1 MGRVDAARQEARV
14 AVRTELTQ
22 SELAEVAARWGLGAI
37 EDARGLPQGSINTL
51 YALRTTNGA
60 YVLRLSEGRRED
72 EVTFETDLLR
82 HLTSHHYPCV
92 HLERTTDG
100 AVVGL
105 VRDRFAVVM
114 RRAAGEHVP
123 ARRWTPEQ
131 AWEAGRELGRLHV
144 LGEDFAGQLVN
155 RYAPSR
161 VAGWVDALV
170 DEARR
175 AGRDADPDLWD
186 ALPLFESERAALAD
200 LPAANEGVIHGDWFP
215 DNLLFVGERLSTVLD
230 FEMACRGPLVLDLA
244 IALHACCYD
253 DDFVRIRAHALV
265 DGYQSERRLDPY
277 ERATLHPWAR
287 FSALRF
293 MTTRVMD
300 FHRSGLDESRLVQKD
315 WRRFRDRLRL
325 TIELGPGGFLDLCG
339 LPTAHVPNLD

>member
-1 MGRVDAARQEARV
+1 M
-14 AVRTELTQ
+14 AVRTELMQ
-22 SELAEVAARWGLGAI
+22 SELAEVAARWRLGAV
-37 EDARGLPQGSINTL
+37 EEARGLPQGASNTL
-51 YALRTTNGA
+51 YALHTTHGA
-60 YVLRLSEGRRED
+60 FVLRLSEGRRAD
-72 EVTFETDLLR
+72 EVAFETDLLR
-82 HLTSHHYPCV
+82 HLTAHHYPCV
-92 HLERTTDG
+92 RLEPTTDG

-144 LGEDFAGQLVN
+144 LGEDFAGLLAN
-155 RYAPSR
+155 RYAPPR
-161 VAGWVDALV
+161 IAGGVDALV
-170 DEARR
+170 AEARQ
-175 AGRDADPDLWD
+175 AGRDADPELWD

-230 FEMACRGPLVLDLA
+230 FEMACRGPFVLDLA
-244 IALHACCYD
+244 TALHACCYD
-253 DDFVRIRAHALV
+253 DDFVRVRARSFV
-265 DGYQSERRLDPY
+265 EGYQSERRLDPY
-277 ERATLHPWAR
+277 ECAALQPWAR

-300 FHRSGLDESRLVQKD
+300 FHRSGLDERRLVQKD
-315 WRRFRDRLRL
+315 WRRFRDRLLR
-325 TIELGPGGFLDLCG
+325 TIDLGPRGFLDLCG